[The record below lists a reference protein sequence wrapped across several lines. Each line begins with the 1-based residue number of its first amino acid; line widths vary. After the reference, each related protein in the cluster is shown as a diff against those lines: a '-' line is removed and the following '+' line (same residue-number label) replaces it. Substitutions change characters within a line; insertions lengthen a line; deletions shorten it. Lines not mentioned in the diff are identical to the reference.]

1 MATKEAIKKIQDK
14 AVEDHKGRTED
25 LYSKSAMLKME
36 IKSLQDEI
44 TNLNEI
50 IVVHAKKIEN
60 LEYVIE
66 QHKAL
71 ISTMRGRMGV

>member
-1 MATKEAIKKIQDK
+1 MAKKEVKI
-14 AVEDHKGRTED
+14 
-25 LYSKSAMLKME
+25 SKSEKEILENDVKDMNLLME
-36 IKSLQDEI
+36 IKFLKDEI
-44 TNLNEI
+44 TNLNEM
-50 IVVHAKKIEN
+50 IVIHAKKIEN